1 MKTRKKQQQQKAKF
15 APFLLLL
22 LIFLAVSFMVKNNWL
37 DELLAPVFSF
47 MEAAAGEPT
56 NEQNPNEQDIDA
68 EEPTTPETPA
78 APDQEPEENESQPQ
92 EPEEEPELDYLILV
106 NKEIALAEDYVPPN
120 LTIPSVRFSQEGR
133 AEIKHLQ
140 AAAAQALEEL
150 FAAAEEEDIILY
162 AVSGYRSYALQKS
175 VYNRHVQNSGQ
186 AYADR
191 ISARPGHSEHQ
202 TGLAM
207 DITSKSVG
215 FGLKTKF
222 GETPE
227 GQWVAE
233 NAHRFGFIIRYPE
246 GKEDLTGYNYE
257 PWHLRYVGKAAAQTI
272 FEQDLILEEYIREYI
287 DAAR

>member
-1 MKTRKKQQQQKAKF
+1 MKRRKKQQQRQRKI
-15 APFLLLL
+15 PYLV
-22 LIFLAVSFMVKNNWL
+22 LILVFLAAVIIIKNNWL
-37 DELLAPVFSF
+37 DELLAPVFHF
-47 MEAAAGEPT
+47 MEAAGEPV
-56 NEQNPNEQDIDA
+56 NAQPSNSQD
-68 EEPTTPETPA
+68 EKEPIAPETP
-78 APDQEPEENESQPQ
+78 PVP
-92 EPEEEPELDYLILV
+92 EPEEEPQPPEPAEEEPEADYLILV
-106 NKEIALAEDYVPPN
+106 NKEIALPEDFVPPN
-120 LTIPSVRFSQEGR
+120 LTIPNVRFSQEGR

-140 AAAAQALEEL
+140 AAAAQALEAM
-150 FAAAEEEDIILY
+150 FAAAEEEGIILY

-186 AYADR
+186 EYADR

-233 NAHRFGFIIRYPE
+233 NAHRFGFIIRYPK

-257 PWHLRYVGKAAAQTI
+257 PWHLRYVGREAAKTI
-272 FEQDLILEEYIREYI
+272 YENDLILEEYLRQYV
-287 DAAR
+287 DPSV

>member
-1 MKTRKKQQQQKAKF
+1 MKTTAKKQQKRKKVL
-15 APFLLLL
+15 PYLL
-22 LIFLAVSFMVKNNWL
+22 LILVIAAAVIVLKNNWL
-37 DELLAPVFSF
+37 DELLAPVFGF
-47 MEAAAGEPT
+47 MEAAGEPAD
-56 NEQNPNEQDIDA
+56 EPPPNDQETQ
-68 EEPTTPETPA
+68 EPASPETP
-78 APDQEPEENESQPQ
+78 PDPEPG
-92 EPEEEPELDYLILV
+92 EEEPQPQVPGEERPEDACLILV

-120 LTIPSVRFSQEGR
+120 LTIPNVRFSQEGR

-140 AAAAQALEEL
+140 AAAAKALEEL
-150 FAAAEEEDIILY
+150 FAAAEEEGIILY

-186 AYADR
+186 EYADR

-227 GQWVAE
+227 GQWVAQ
-233 NAHRFGFIIRYPE
+233 NAHRFGFIIRYPK

-257 PWHLRYVGKAAAQTI
+257 PWHLRYVGKEAARVI
-272 FEQDLILEEYIREYI
+272 YENDLILEEYLQQYVNSSGVN
-287 DAAR
+287 